1 MAESNQKE
9 SNSKTQQQKTKKAI
23 ALLTQFCKYLS
34 LHFMKTISTK
44 FDNKCSLNSNTIF
57 FSCPLTCSYNPN
69 SMSLLLACYVYHV
82 LFVKIEC
89 SLSLLRLR
97 LHVVDVSY
105 ALLHYINNWFW
116 KSGYRFVFTRFFYE
130 QRFFHRA
137 QCCLTC

>member
-1 MAESNQKE
+1 MSVLVRVWLFGQYFARQLALGTTSQGNCQLSSYSETNKKRMAESNQKE

-69 SMSLLLACYVYHV
+69 PMSLLLACYFCLPCLVCKNRM
-82 LFVKIEC
+82 FAFSPK
-89 SLSLLRLR
+89 
-97 LHVVDVSY
+97 
-105 ALLHYINNWFW
+105 AT
-116 KSGYRFVFTRFFYE
+116 FT
-130 QRFFHRA
+130 
-137 QCCLTC
+137 CG